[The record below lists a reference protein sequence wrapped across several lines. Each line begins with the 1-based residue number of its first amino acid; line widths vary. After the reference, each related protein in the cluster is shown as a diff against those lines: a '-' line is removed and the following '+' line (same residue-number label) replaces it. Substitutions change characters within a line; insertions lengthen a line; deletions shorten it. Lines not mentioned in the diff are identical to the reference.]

1 MRINFQCDEITNFLE
16 VKVMMQIDIL
26 VHSRAIC
33 INFQL
38 PFSIFLQRENN
49 GRILLLIISILALY
63 KKKKKKVSTK
73 KIAAITFL
81 CILSKGRFM
90 GKNGSLFISFRVFI
104 LFRVTQKKT
113 FLLELLLQGS

>member
-16 VKVMMQIDIL
+16 VKVMMQMMQVDIL

-63 KKKKKKVSTK
+63 KKKKKSEYK
-73 KIAAITFL
+73 KNCCNYIPMHLI
-81 CILSKGRFM
+81 
-90 GKNGSLFISFRVFI
+90 
-104 LFRVTQKKT
+104 
-113 FLLELLLQGS
+113 